1 MLKKTLSVISCLILF
16 ASCEKVI
23 EFDIQ
28 DSDRYVVV
36 NALPCT
42 DSLFFANITY
52 SRFFLDNQAFP
63 AVTNATVM
71 LDING
76 TLYGSTSRDGANYL
90 FAYHAAQGDTLTLH
104 VDIPGREAIV
114 GGTRVPY
121 LPDMQA
127 PIAELDT
134 LMPFNTAEITFTLN
148 DPSGRNYYYIFLTE
162 RDSGIQWNRFEKKWD
177 TIDTVIHP
185 YFNCVNEEIIAPT
198 VNSTE
203 GFMKYFNGLL
213 FIDSLIDRQ
222 SYEVKLSLMMLKDTA
237 EHPLLREYSLVV
249 ESLSPEAFRYTK
261 EVLSSQ
267 GMGAYFAEPLRI
279 FSNLSGGA
287 LGIFAGIA
295 RRHYPLTFTYKQPE
309 EVIQSST
316 CKRSPLR

>member
-1 MLKKTLSVISCLILF
+1 MFKKKIILLTIVTLL

-52 SRFFLDNQAFP
+52 SRFFLDNQPFP
-63 AVTNATVM
+63 AVTDATVT
-71 LDING
+71 LDVNG
-76 TLYGSTSRDGANYL
+76 TLFSSTSRDGANYL
-90 FAYHAAQGDTLTLH
+90 FSYRANAGDTLTLH
-104 VDIPGREAIV
+104 VDIPGHDAIV
-114 GGTRVPY
+114 GGARVPA

-127 PIAELDT
+127 PLAELDT

-148 DPSGRNYYYIFLTE
+148 DPAGHDYYYIYLTE
-162 RDSGIQWNRFEKKWD
+162 RDSGIQWNMFEKRWD
-177 TIDTVIHP
+177 TIDTVVNP
-185 YFNCVNEEIIAPT
+185 YFNCVNDEIIDPS
-198 VNSTE
+198 VNSIE
-203 GFMKYFNGLL
+203 GFMKYFNRLL

-267 GMGAYFAEPLRI
+267 GMGAYFAEPHRI

-295 RRHYPLTFTYKQPE
+295 RRQYPLTFKYKATP
-309 EVIQSST
+309 
-316 CKRSPLR
+316 